1 MTHLSTTLREALA
14 KETSPEKIHIFSR
27 FFKSGP
33 GEYGEGDLF
42 WGLSV
47 PTVRTLVKPHTH
59 PSLDDITNL
68 LADPVH
74 EVRLAGGLL
83 LVNGYQKAKGESK
96 RLYYDCYMAN
106 TTRFNNWDLVD
117 LTCYFVVG
125 DWLYDKDRTPL
136 FTLADSSNLWEQRIA
151 MVSTM
156 YFIRKGDFS
165 TTLALAAKLLHH
177 PHDLMHKAVGWML
190 REVGKRNID
199 VEKAFL
205 LEDDRYRTMP
215 RTTLRYAIERFPE
228 EDRQRF
234 LKGMAS
240 F

>member
-1 MTHLSTTLREALA
+1 MTPLSTSLREAMA
-14 KETSPEKIHIFSR
+14 KQTSPEKIRIFSR
-27 FFKSGP
+27 FFKTGP
-33 GEYGEGDLF
+33 GQYGEGDQF

-47 PTVRTLVKPHTH
+47 PTVRALVKPHTQ
-59 PSLDDITNL
+59 PSLDDITDL

-83 LVNGYQKAKGESK
+83 LVNGYQKAKGAAKEPF
-96 RLYYDCYMAN
+96 YNCYMAN

-117 LTCYFVVG
+117 LTCYNVVG
-125 DWLYDKDRTPL
+125 DWLYNNDRAPL
-136 FTLADSSNLWEQRIA
+136 FALADSDNLWEQRIA

-156 YFIRKGDFS
+156 YFIRKGDYS
-165 TTLALAAKLLHH
+165 TTLALADKLLHH
-177 PHDLMHKAVGWML
+177 THDLMHKAVGWML
-190 REVGKRNID
+190 REVGKRDID

-205 LEDDRYRTMP
+205 LEGDRYRTMP

-228 EDRQRF
+228 PERLRF

>member
-1 MTHLSTTLREALA
+1 MTPLSTTLREALA
-14 KETSPEKIHIFSR
+14 NETSPEKIRIFSR
-27 FFKSGP
+27 FFKTGP

-47 PTVRTLVKPHTH
+47 PTVRALVKPHTH
-59 PSLDDITNL
+59 PDLGDITNL

-83 LVNGYQKAKGESK
+83 LVNGYQKAKGAAKK
-96 RLYYDCYMAN
+96 RYYDCYMAN

-136 FTLADSSNLWEQRIA
+136 FSLADSTNLWEQRIA

-165 TTLALAAKLLHH
+165 TTLELADKLLHH

-190 REVGKRNID
+190 REVGKRDID
-199 VEKAFL
+199 VEKTFL
-205 LEDDRYRTMP
+205 LDDNRYLTMP

-228 EDRQRF
+228 ADRLRF
-234 LKGMAS
+234 LKGMP
-240 F
+240 FF